1 MVSLLYAA
9 GAFYLLWAL
18 YIVVMALQR
27 AKRAG
32 TLPLPSLILGFPLIV
47 AGVVLDALVNIF
59 VMTALLWERPK
70 EWLVTARLKRHCGQ
84 PTWRGKIATWICHNL
99 LDAFDPDGRHC

>member
-1 MVSLLYAA
+1 MSLLTPFI
-9 GAFYLLWAL
+9 AFYALWAL

-27 AKRAG
+27 ARLAG
-32 TLPLPSLILGFPLIV
+32 TLSKAALVLGAPMIV
-47 AGVVLDALVNIF
+47 AGIVLDALVNIF
-59 VMTALLWERPK
+59 IMTVLLMELPK

-84 PTWRGKIATWICHNL
+84 SGWRGNISRWICHKL